1 MDFSIKIPFLNFMV
15 ARKCSSTFYTI
26 VVEIFTMG
34 MISYKYKNSRTVN
47 ATEIFNVAFKNAFE
61 NAAKLETFI
70 PDLPSKIF
78 DWLPVPVQRSPI
90 IESRKRIGHFYAQVN
105 SRSIHV
111 LFCATAATF

>member
-1 MDFSIKIPFLNFMV
+1 
-15 ARKCSSTFYTI
+15 
-26 VVEIFTMG
+26 MG

-111 LFCATAATF
+111 LFCATAATFKTGTSFSIRKLRYLVGDFGTLFKD